1 MVDWMSEIGKKG
13 EEKDRF
19 SAATLANQPVHARG
33 GIFQAQFPP
42 KTKQQDRQS
51 QDEQE

>member
-1 MVDWMSEIGKKG
+1 MRVEGYEEGAKKG

-33 GIFQAQFPP
+33 GVCQALFPAESEVAGSAI
-42 KTKQQDRQS
+42 TG
-51 QDEQE
+51 

>member
-1 MVDWMSEIGKKG
+1 MRVEGNEEEGKKG

-33 GIFQAQFPP
+33 GVCQALFPAESEVAGSAI
-42 KTKQQDRQS
+42 TG
-51 QDEQE
+51 

>member
-1 MVDWMSEIGKKG
+1 MKVDWISENGKKG

-33 GIFQAQFPP
+33 GIFQAQFQAENQAAGSAI
-42 KTKQQDRQS
+42 TG
-51 QDEQE
+51 